1 MKKTEVLRDTGIIVT
16 IWGTLLIVLFATPVL
31 GVPTKIEL
39 AHFIRIAAAIA
50 FPLYFMTDQVRRRR
64 SFLIQVG
71 IALIVI
77 NLLAW
82 MGFTL
87 DQVVYLTW
95 QWVQFNGIYVVTWIN
110 MLDTSL
116 FSFSIILYYWA
127 AKTTWLSIPEWR
139 QEWEKSSRRRKSK
152 KQVSAKV

>member
-1 MKKTEVLRDTGIIVT
+1 
-16 IWGTLLIVLFATPVL
+16 
-31 GVPTKIEL
+31 
-39 AHFIRIAAAIA
+39 
-50 FPLYFMTDQVRRRR
+50 MTDQVRRRR